1 MAKNFLPD
9 ADRRVL
15 EQLGELA
22 YTNPFL
28 PRRLELERE
37 ILAAQYQDPSGDAG
51 SLRLFSA
58 NLDALHEVTATHV
71 ERARKSFYAAE
82 GKVDEW
88 DFRIYHR
95 LVYLHLFSSYRK
107 DFHEYILR
115 RIGRIQGIGVCGF
128 YRQFEADY
136 AHFFPLRS
144 NGLEPRHPPE
154 VVFAILF
161 QLRRAFFH
169 IFEFIVGSSPAA
181 NRLRARV
188 WQSIFTHDMGRY
200 QRALFKRMGDIVTF
214 ITGPSGTG
222 KELVARAIGLSR
234 YIPFDKD
241 TLEFKEDFA
250 KGFVPV
256 NLTALSETLLESEL
270 FGHRKG
276 SFTGAL
282 QDRKGYLETCGE
294 YGTILLDEITET
306 HADIQ
311 VKLLRVL
318 QTRQF
323 QRLGDTRSLPFH
335 GKFMAASNR
344 DLAVEMRE
352 GRFREDFYYRL
363 CADRVQTVALRE
375 ILQESPDELRYLVKF
390 IANRVAGESEA
401 SGLTDEVCDWIQT
414 HLSLRYSW
422 PGNFRELE
430 QCVRNVMLHGEYIP
444 ENTESKV
451 SRSQL
456 LTDALDSGSLTA
468 ERFLSEYVA
477 SVYNRTGNY
486 KETAKLLELDR
497 RTVKK
502 YADMVLEPSDWDD
515 S

>member
-1 MAKNFLPD
+1 MAKKFLSES
-9 ADRRVL
+9 DRRLL
-15 EQLGELA
+15 ELLSELA

-28 PRRLELERE
+28 PRRRELEKE
-37 ILAAQYQDPSGDAG
+37 ILGDRYQEPKVDAG
-51 SLRLFSA
+51 SLKLFSA
-58 NLDALHEVTATHV
+58 NLEALHEVSAKYV
-71 ERARKSFYAAE
+71 EIARKSFYAVE
-82 GKVDEW
+82 GQVDEW

-95 LVYLHLFSSYRK
+95 LVYLHLFSSYRN
-107 DFHEYILR
+107 DFQEYILR
-115 RIGRIQGIGVCGF
+115 RLGRIQGVGVCGF
-128 YRQFEADY
+128 YRDFAADY

-144 NGLEPRHPPE
+144 NRLEPRHPPE
-154 VVFAILF
+154 VVFAIIF

-169 IFEFIVGSSPAA
+169 IFEFIIGSSPAA

-200 QRALFKRMGDIVTF
+200 QRALYQRMGDIVTF

-234 YIPFDKD
+234 YIPFDED
-241 TLEFKEDFA
+241 SLEFVEDFA

-294 YGTILLDEITET
+294 FGTILLDEITET

-363 CADRVQTVALRE
+363 CSDRVQTVALRE
-375 ILQESPDELRYLVKF
+375 ILQESPAELRYLVKF
-390 IANRVAGESEA
+390 IANRIAGESEA
-401 SGLTDEVCDWIQT
+401 EGLTDEACSWIQT
-414 HLSLRYSW
+414 HLSLSYTW

-451 SRSQL
+451 TRSQL
-456 LTDALDSGSLTA
+456 LNNALGSGNLTA

-477 SVYNRTGNY
+477 SVYERTGNY
-486 KETAKLLELDR
+486 KETAGLLDLDR

-502 YADMVLEPSDWDD
+502 YAEMINEASDQET
-515 S
+515 